1 MLDAITSNNVCIV
14 ATTTLL
20 LHYYY
25 DILTNF
31 IGRVGG

>member
-1 MLDAITSNNVCIV
+1 MLDAITSNNVYIA